1 MKEFSVVV
9 QVNLDLQVKV
19 KSSSLEEAVDAVE
32 ELLRDPEE
40 TEYEHASGEA
50 STLESS
56 LFRQAREHGEWMGGF
71 VQEKSSG
78 KPVAWQEV

>member
-19 KSSSLEEAVDAVE
+19 RSSSLKRAVYAVE

-40 TEYEHASGEA
+40 TEYGHASGET

-56 LFRQAREHGEWMGGF
+56 LFRQAREHGEWMGGI
-71 VQEKSSG
+71 VQTRSSG
-78 KPVAWQEV
+78 KPVAWEV